1 MKIIIEALENEQT
14 ESLEY
19 IISDSSNEA
28 MTVLMFALIGEAR
41 QRTTYEQFL
50 ETITRIWG
58 FINEDN

>member
-41 QRTTYEQFL
+41 QRTNYEQFL